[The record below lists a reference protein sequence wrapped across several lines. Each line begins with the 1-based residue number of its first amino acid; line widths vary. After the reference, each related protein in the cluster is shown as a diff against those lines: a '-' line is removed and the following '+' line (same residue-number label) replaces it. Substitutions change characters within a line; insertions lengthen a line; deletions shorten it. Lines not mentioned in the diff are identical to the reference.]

1 MITQVAQ
8 SLNMVWLISAGSFE
22 DPFCLMEVCAA
33 VRQGTPVL
41 PVRLAGAGMRP
52 LNLPIWAYSIEVKP
66 SRSGAPT
73 SSNLTASS
81 ADDTTVVADANTKN
95 GPGNLENSSNRKGGG
110 GSSGGEHQMAA
121 TGGNEGN
128 TAIEFRERGRRLRRR
143 AVDGFYAQLAQR
155 LPKQVQ
161 AELHRNRFLVKDVI
175 AAVRSCFE
183 GTGESE
189 TGDKGQAGAG
199 AAGTRTKAGA
209 KPPVFD
215 ISDQPAEHDMLLTA
229 LVGVSRRKTG
239 KADVEDVVNREKG
252 TESAPSSWNWEQVP
266 RSAPL
271 AGRAR
276 LTDAVP
282 WRTDEEVSEM
292 IKMEEAEADDL
303 AGENRSVTYLP
314 QKRRWKT
321 GPKQP
326 SGTIEHSNEREIE
339 RRDSVF
345 AKVVPHSREISKWT
359 LFHTLQMTH
368 GRLIK
373 GLPREVRCQ

>member
-1 MITQVAQ
+1 MYSTYRYVEVRRSPLHDLDLILVGLHLMFKQVAQ
-8 SLNMVWLISAGSFE
+8 SLNMVWLISAGSLE

-66 SRSGAPT
+66 SRSGATT
-73 SSNLTASS
+73 SSTVTASS
-81 ADDTTVVADANTKN
+81 ADDTAVVADANTKN
-95 GPGNLENSSNRKGGG
+95 GPGNFENSSDLKGGG
-110 GSSGGEHQMAA
+110 GGSGGGEHQLAA
-121 TGGNEGN
+121 TGGDTGN
-128 TAIEFRERGRRLRRR
+128 TATEFRERGRRLRRR

-189 TGDKGQAGAG
+189 TGDTGQAGAG
-199 AAGTRTKAGA
+199 ATGTRSDKAASATVSKARA

-229 LVGVSRRKTG
+229 LVGVNRRNTG
-239 KADVEDVVNREKG
+239 KADVEDVANRDKG
-252 TESAPSSWNWEQVP
+252 RESGSSLWNWEQVP

-271 AGRAR
+271 AGRTR
-276 LTDAVP
+276 VTDAVP
-282 WRTDEEVSEM
+282 WRSDEEVSEM

-303 AGENRSVTYLP
+303 AGEYRSVTYLP
-314 QKRRWKT
+314 QK
-321 GPKQP
+321 
-326 SGTIEHSNEREIE
+326 E
-339 RRDSVF
+339 D
-345 AKVVPHSREISKWT
+345 
-359 LFHTLQMTH
+359 
-368 GRLIK
+368 GRPGRNNL
-373 GLPREVRCQ
+373 LV